1 MTKRIFNAI
10 LAVTLTSLAVCMGF
24 FIAILLP
31 YFENQLTTELVTELN
46 YLSQG
51 VSVQGMD
58 FLTSTDPGQNRIT
71 LIAADGNVLFD
82 SDADVSTLENHSD
95 RIEFQQAL
103 QGKLGESSR
112 YSSSLQEKTLYRAT
126 LLPDG
131 NVLRIACTQY
141 SGIGLFFLLIYPILV
156 ILIFGAILSAIIAYR
171 VSIRL
176 TRPLNEIDLEHP
188 QISEEYEELEP
199 LLRRL
204 NHQNRQIKAQLME
217 LGQQQERF
225 SSITENMKE
234 GFLVLDQDGKVLS
247 HNTSAGQLLHADAP
261 LTDRYMT
268 QSPIPELNNAIQ
280 DALEGHHNEAL
291 IPLYGKMCQLFANP
305 VYQQDTLAGTVIV
318 LLDVT
323 EKQERETLR
332 REFSANVSHELKT
345 PLTSISGIAEIM
357 KSGLVDAQDVP
368 HFASKIYD
376 ESQRLIH
383 LVGDII
389 KLSQLDENS
398 IPYTAIPVD
407 LTLLAKN
414 TAVILETAA
423 AKQQVTLT
431 VSGEPVVITG
441 VQPVLEELLF
451 NLCDNAIKYNR
462 IGGSVWVTIKH
473 SPSGPVLEVKDNGI
487 GIPPEDHDRVFE
499 RFYRVDKSHSKE
511 IGGTGLGLSIVK
523 HSAAY
528 HHARIELESTPG
540 KGTCI
545 RLIFPPSCI
554 VKE

>member
-1 MTKRIFNAI
+1 MTKRIFSAI
-10 LAVTLTSLAVCMGF
+10 LAVTLTSLALCMGF

-31 YFENQLTTELVTELN
+31 YFESQLTSGMVTELQ
-46 YLSQG
+46 YLAHGVALQG
-51 VSVQGMD
+51 ED
-58 FLTSTDPGQNRIT
+58 FLTSADPGQNRIT
-71 LIAADGNVLFD
+71 LIASDGTVLFD
-82 SDADVSTLENHSD
+82 SDVDPATMENHAN
-95 RIEFQQAL
+95 REEFQQAL
-103 QGKLGESSR
+103 KGKIGQSSR
-112 YSSSLQEKTLYRAT
+112 YSASLGQKTIYRAM

-141 SGIGLFFLLIYPILV
+141 SGMGLFFLLIQPILV
-156 ILIFGAILSAIIAYR
+156 ILIFGAVLSAIIAYR

-188 QISEEYEELEP
+188 KISEEYEELAP

-204 NHQNRQIKAQLME
+204 NHQNRQIKTQLIE
-217 LGQQQERF
+217 LGQQKEQF
-225 SSITENMKE
+225 TSITENMKE
-234 GFLVLDQDGKVLS
+234 GFLVLDREGRVLS

-261 LTDRYMT
+261 LTERDMT
-268 QSPIPELNNAIQ
+268 QSPIPELNNAIR
-280 DALEGHHNEAL
+280 DALEGQHSETL

-305 VYQQDTLAGTVIV
+305 VYQEDTLAGTVIV

-398 IPYTAIPVD
+398 IPYTAAPVD
-407 LTLLAKN
+407 LTMMAK
-414 TAVILETAA
+414 TIAVSLETAA
-423 AKQQVTLT
+423 AKQQVTLSI
-431 VSGEPVVITG
+431 SGEPVIING
-441 VQPVLEELLF
+441 VQPVLEEMLF

-462 IGGSVWVTIKH
+462 KGGNVWVTISH
-473 SPSGPVLEVKDNGI
+473 SPEGPMLEVKDTGI
-487 GIPPEDHDRVFE
+487 GIPQEDHDRVFE

-528 HHARIELESTPG
+528 HHARIELESTLG
-540 KGTCI
+540 QGTCI
-545 RLIFPPSCI
+545 RLIFPHSCE
-554 VKE
+554 VF